1 MQAKTAVASVHL
13 ASPRQG
19 VSIRVVHVASAR
31 EWRGGQR
38 QVWFTARALG
48 RIPDI
53 DQVVVTSRG
62 SMLQRRLEQ
71 ASVPV
76 LTPRWTIGLDPRA
89 LGAILS
95 TCRQSDILHAHDSH
109 ALILAGVAARL
120 RGCRFVATRRTAFP
134 LSRPGFWN
142 RADRVIAISDAVGQM
157 LRESGLSADRVTVIR
172 SAIDLDAIQ
181 MLQRIDPRAML
192 GLGPD
197 TLIAI
202 AVGALDR
209 HKGQDTVIAA
219 AAETRARLPNL
230 HWVLAGEGERR
241 AALESQIQSLGLDEN
256 VHLLGHI
263 ADAEALIGGADVMV
277 ATPIQEGLGTAILD
291 AMALGVP
298 VVASETGGIPEL
310 VGGGAGLLVP
320 PRSPVDVANAVVRIL
335 TQRDACQA
343 MVRLAAERV
352 TDFSDTRMA
361 DALASVYRSMQKEV
375 GDP

>member
-1 MQAKTAVASVHL
+1 MQAKTAMAFLHH
-13 ASPRQG
+13 ASPGQV
-19 VSIRVVHVASAR
+19 VSIRVVHVASGR

-48 RIPDI
+48 TVPDI

-62 SMLQRRLEQ
+62 SGLQRRLEE

-89 LGAILS
+89 LWAIAS
-95 TCRQSDILHAHDSH
+95 ECRQSDILHAHDSH
-109 ALILAGVAARL
+109 AVILAGLAARL
-120 RGCRFVATRRTAFP
+120 RGCQFVATRRTAFP

-142 RADRVIAISDAVGQM
+142 RADRVIAISEAVGQM
-157 LRESGLSADRVTVIR
+157 LRESGVRADRIRVIR
-172 SAIDLDAIQ
+172 SGINLDAIL
-181 MLQRIDPRAML
+181 MLQPIDPRTML

-209 HKGQDTVIAA
+209 HKGQDIVIQA
-219 AAETRARLPNL
+219 AAEARARLPNL
-230 HWVLAGEGERR
+230 HWILAGEGERR
-241 AALESQIQSLGLDEN
+241 AALESQVQRLGLGEN

-263 ADAEALIGGADVMV
+263 TDAEALIGGADVMV
-277 ATPIQEGLGTAILD
+277 ATPIQEGLGTSILD

-298 VVASETGGIPEL
+298 VVAAEIGGIPEL

-320 PRSPVDVANAVVRIL
+320 PQSPVDVANAVVRIL
-335 TQRDACQA
+335 TQRDECQA

-352 TDFSDTRMA
+352 TDFTDTRMA
-361 DALASVYRSMQKEV
+361 EALASVYRSMQKEV
-375 GDP
+375 GGP